1 MVVVVLTVW
10 VFALRPLRRV
20 MSVGFVV
27 RVSTMLL
34 RRLLLKGILRSWKVD
49 VLQLD
54 ECSEVDEFE
63 AVVGGV
69 CVCVLV

>member
-1 MVVVVLTVW
+1 
-10 VFALRPLRRV
+10 
-20 MSVGFVV
+20 
-27 RVSTMLL
+27 
-34 RRLLLKGILRSWKVD
+34 

-69 CVCVLV
+69 CVCVLVGCKAMNDDNVLSGRVICKWEVLMAVVIDIWR

>member
-1 MVVVVLTVW
+1 
-10 VFALRPLRRV
+10 

>member
-1 MVVVVLTVW
+1 
-10 VFALRPLRRV
+10 

-49 VLQLD
+49 VLELD

-69 CVCVLV
+69 DVCVLV